1 MANEKNNEKGR
12 LISYLIVKL
21 ITKGDKT
28 LKIALCDDDTVEIGK
43 IEQFLNLHFQQK
55 YDFDFFSNETKL
67 LKYIRKVDTRYSIY
81 FISVEMAKNK
91 GFHLAKKI
99 REFDLAALIIFV
111 SNDSSYMSEAFK
123 VHAFDYLIKPLAKE
137 KLLETML
144 RAQNY
149 LNTANTYFDFS
160 FNRKTIVL
168 PMNEISYISKSGRV
182 AYIHTTEKIYKT
194 YLTMSEILDKL
205 DLNYFVKTH
214 GSYVLNLNHVNEIIK
229 NEVILKN
236 MENAEQCNS
245 YTIPI
250 SRKFKDELRSKYGK
264 FLNNT

>member
-1 MANEKNNEKGR
+1 M
-12 LISYLIVKL
+12 
-21 ITKGDKT
+21 
-28 LKIALCDDDTVEIGK
+28 KIALCDDDTVEIGR
-43 IEQFLNLHFQQK
+43 IEQFLTLYYQQK
-55 YDFDFFSNETKL
+55 YDFDFFSSETKL
-67 LKYIRKVDTRYSIY
+67 LKYIHKVDTRYSIY
-81 FISVEMAKNK
+81 FISIEMAKNN
-91 GFHLAKKI
+91 GLHLAQKI

-111 SNDSSYMSEAFK
+111 SNSNFYMSEAFK
-123 VHAFDYLIKPLAKE
+123 VHAFDYLIRPLTKE

-168 PMNEISYISKSGRV
+168 SMNEIIYIAKSGRI
-182 AYIHTTEKIYKT
+182 AYIHTREKAYKT

-214 GSYVLNLNHVNEIIK
+214 GSYVLNLNYVNEIIK

-236 MENAEQCNS
+236 VENTEQHDILA
-245 YTIPI
+245 IPI
-250 SRKFKDELRSKYGK
+250 SRKFKDQLRSKYVK
-264 FLNNT
+264 FLNKN